1 MMTINTDKL
10 GLKMNDLDYIKG
22 KLEQLKSTI
31 NEITEMLLEVEQKKE
46 FIAEEMENI
55 LLTLYEI
62 EEKIERGGKN

>member
-1 MMTINTDKL
+1 MAFK
-10 GLKMNDLDYIKG
+10 
-22 KLEQLKSTI
+22 
-31 NEITEMLLEVEQKKE
+31 QKKE

>member
-1 MMTINTDKL
+1 
-10 GLKMNDLDYIKG
+10 MNDLDYIKG

>member
-1 MMTINTDKL
+1 MDN
-10 GLKMNDLDYIKG
+10 LDYIKG

-46 FIAEEMENI
+46 FIAEEMGKI